1 MSNDNKNQSNHNTK
15 AGPVI
20 SNKII
25 IDNTDNANID
35 VNIYNNESSTEL
47 FINDITEKINKLTKS
62 DNKHE
67 FIKNY
72 NDYQKK
78 IILIDQELEAVS
90 TIDSNIDI
98 KILFEMLN
106 KYENLLHLPD
116 INIKDLKK
124 IMDLVNIIETKIK
137 QQKMIVKEIS
147 T

>member
-1 MSNDNKNQSNHNTK
+1 MSNDNKNQTHNTK
-15 AGPVI
+15 TNPVI

-25 IDNTDNANID
+25 IDNTDNLNID
-35 VNIYNNESSTEL
+35 VNIYNDEKSSEL
-47 FINDITEKINKLTKS
+47 FINDLTEKINKLTKS

-78 IILIDQELEAVS
+78 IVMVDQELEALS
-90 TIDSNIDI
+90 TIDSNLDI

-106 KYENLLHLPD
+106 QYENLLHSSD

-124 IMDLVNIIETKIK
+124 IMDLVNIIENKIK

-147 T
+147 S

>member
-1 MSNDNKNQSNHNTK
+1 MSNDNKNPPNNK

-25 IDNTDNANID
+25 IDNTDNPNLD
-35 VNIYNNESSTEL
+35 VNIYNNDANTSEL
-47 FINDITEKINKLTKS
+47 FINDLTEKINKLTKS

-78 IILIDQELEAVS
+78 IILIDQELNTPL
-90 TIDSNIDI
+90 TIDSNTDI

-106 KYENLLHLPD
+106 QHENLLHSSD

-124 IMDLVNIIETKIK
+124 IIDLVNIIETKIK

>member
-1 MSNDNKNQSNHNTK
+1 MSNDNKNPSNNK

-25 IDNTDNANID
+25 IDNTDNP
-35 VNIYNNESSTEL
+35 VNIYNNDENTSEL
-47 FINDITEKINKLTKS
+47 FINDLTEKINKLTKS

-78 IILIDQELEAVS
+78 IVIIDQELESTS

-106 KYENLLHLPD
+106 QYENLLHSSD

>member
-1 MSNDNKNQSNHNTK
+1 MSNDNKNPPNNK

-25 IDNTDNANID
+25 IDNTDNLNIN
-35 VNIYNNESSTEL
+35 VNIYNNETTAEL
-47 FINDITEKINKLTKS
+47 LINDLTEKINKLTKS

-78 IILIDQELEAVS
+78 IVIIDQELEALS
-90 TIDSNIDI
+90 IIDSNTDI

-106 KYENLLHLPD
+106 EYEPLIHSTD

-124 IMDLVNIIETKIK
+124 MIDLVNIIENKIK
-137 QQKMIVKEIS
+137 QQKMTVKEIS
-147 T
+147 S

>member
-1 MSNDNKNQSNHNTK
+1 MSNDNKNPPNNK

-25 IDNTDNANID
+25 IDNTDNLNMN
-35 VNIYNNESSTEL
+35 VNIYNNDENTSEL
-47 FINDITEKINKLTKS
+47 FINDLTEKINKLTKS

-78 IILIDQELEAVS
+78 IILIDQELEALS
-90 TIDSNIDI
+90 TIDSNSDI

-106 KYENLLHLPD
+106 KYENLLHSSD

-137 QQKMIVKEIS
+137 QQKMMVKEIS
-147 T
+147 S